1 MKKVMYSLMVLFVL
15 SISIS
20 AVNTAISNPQGAPA
34 GKTGSPGDGGAT
46 CQASGCHSGTPTF
59 VAGIISSNAPVE
71 GYTPG
76 TTYTITVTTTG
87 SGNKGLEVSPQDL
100 SGNLLGTMIAGTGT
114 KLLGGGKYLT
124 HTTPKT
130 GSSAT
135 WTFQWKA
142 PAAGTGDVT
151 FYGAFAITDK
161 STKKSTLVIKEAVAT
176 ALAPTLVAFSPTSAI
191 VGATLTL
198 NGTDFTDATS
208 VSIGGTNAT
217 SFTVVSDSVITVVV
231 PNGAISG
238 DVIVTNAVGSST
250 LSGFTM
256 LFAPNVAS
264 FIPTS
269 ARINDTIIINGAN
282 FDNVLSVSIGGV
294 PAKSY
299 TRMTSSILRAVV
311 DSCASGIV
319 EITTIAGTS
328 SLAGFVFIPT
338 LVGIQFNQNKLVRVY
353 PNPTSDVLYIQN
365 KGLDKV
371 QKVEIYNLKGQ
382 LVFVSKSANA
392 IDITSLSA
400 GKYIV
405 LISTNKSTYRET
417 VLVN

>member
-1 MKKVMYSLMVLFVL
+1 MKKAIYSLLALAVL

-20 AVNTAISNPQGAPA
+20 ALNTAISNPTGAPA

-46 CQASGCHSGTPTF
+46 CQASGCHTGTPTV
-59 VAGIISSNAPVE
+59 VAGIISSNVPSN

-135 WTFQWKA
+135 WTFQWIA
-142 PAAGTGDVT
+142 PVAGTGDVT
-151 FYGAFAITDK
+151 FYGAFAVTDK
-161 STKKSTLVIKEAVAT
+161 ATKKSTLLIKEAVAIT
-176 ALAPTLVAFSPTSAI
+176 VAPSLVSFSPTSALA
-191 VGATLTL
+191 GATLTL
-198 NGTDFTDATS
+198 KGTNFNNAS
-208 VSIGGTNAT
+208 GVSIGGANSS
-217 SFTVVSDSVITVVV
+217 SFTVVSDSVITAVVS
-231 PNGAISG
+231 ASSTSG
-238 DVIVTNAVGSST
+238 DVVVTNSIGSST
-250 LSGFTM
+250 VSGFTM
-256 LFAPNVAS
+256 LVAPNIAS

-269 ARINDTIIINGAN
+269 AHINDTIIINGGN

-299 TRMTSSILRAVV
+299 TRISSSILRAVV
-311 DSCASGIV
+311 DSCANGNV
-319 EITTIAGTS
+319 EITTLAGTS
-328 SLAGFVFIPT
+328 SLGGFVFIPNI
-338 LVGIQFNQNKLVRVY
+338 VGIQFNQNKLVRVY
-353 PNPTSDVLYIQN
+353 PNPTSNVLYIQN
-365 KGLDKV
+365 KGIDKV
-371 QKVEIYNLKGQ
+371 QKVEVYNLKGQ
-382 LVFVSKSANA
+382 LVLTAKSANA

>member
-1 MKKVMYSLMVLFVL
+1 MKKAIYSLLALAVL

-20 AVNTAISNPQGAPA
+20 ALNTAISNPTGAPA

-46 CQASGCHSGTPTF
+46 CQASGCHTGTPTV
-59 VAGIISSNAPVE
+59 VAGIISSNVPSN

-135 WTFQWKA
+135 WTFQWIA
-142 PAAGTGDVT
+142 PVAGTGDVT
-151 FYGAFAITDK
+151 FYGAFAVTDK
-161 STKKSTLVIKEAVAT
+161 ATKKSTLLIKEAVAIT
-176 ALAPTLVAFSPTSAI
+176 VAPSLVSFSPTSALA
-191 VGATLTL
+191 GATLTL
-198 NGTDFTDATS
+198 KGTNFNNAS
-208 VSIGGTNAT
+208 GVSIGGANAS
-217 SFTVVSDSVITVVV
+217 SFTVVSDSVITAVVS
-231 PNGAISG
+231 ASSTSG
-238 DVIVTNAVGSST
+238 DVVVTNSIGSST
-250 LSGFTM
+250 VSGFTM
-256 LFAPNVAS
+256 LVAPNIAS

-269 ARINDTIIINGAN
+269 AHINDTIIINGGN

-299 TRMTSSILRAVV
+299 TRISSSILRAVV
-311 DSCASGIV
+311 DSCANGNV
-319 EITTIAGTS
+319 EITTLAGTS
-328 SLAGFVFIPT
+328 SLGGFVFIPNI
-338 LVGIQFNQNKLVRVY
+338 VGIQFNQNKLVRVY
-353 PNPTSDVLYIQN
+353 PNPTSNVLYIQN
-365 KGLDKV
+365 KGIDKV
-371 QKVEIYNLKGQ
+371 QKVEVYNLKGQ
-382 LVFVSKSANA
+382 LVLTAKSANA

>member
-1 MKKVMYSLMVLFVL
+1 MKKVIYSLLALVVL

-20 AVNTAISNPQGAPA
+20 ALNTAISNPTGAPA

-46 CQASGCHSGTPTF
+46 CQGSGCHSGTPTV
-59 VAGIISSNAPVE
+59 VAGIITSNVPSN

-161 STKKSTLVIKEAVAT
+161 ATKKSTLLIKEAVAVT
-176 ALAPTLVAFSPTSAI
+176 VAPTLVSFSPTSALAGTTI
-191 VGATLTL
+191 NLKGTNFTGATAVT
-198 NGTDFTDATS
+198 F
-208 VSIGGTNAT
+208 GGVNAT
-217 SFTVVSDSVITVVV
+217 SFTVVSDSVIAAVV
-231 PNGAISG
+231 PNSAVSG
-238 DVIVTNAVGSST
+238 DVGVTNSIGSST
-250 LSGFTM
+250 VSGFI
-256 LFAPNVAS
+256 LLAS
-264 FIPTS
+264 PSMTSFVPTS
-269 ARINDTIIINGAN
+269 AKANDTIVINGTN
-282 FDNVLSVSIGGV
+282 FDNVLTVSIGGV

-299 TRMTSSILRAVV
+299 SRISSTELRAVV
-311 DSCASGIV
+311 DSCANGNV
-319 EITTIAGTS
+319 VVTTLAGTTQ
-328 SLAGFVFIPT
+328 LGGFVFIPNT
-338 LVGIQFNQNKLVRVY
+338 VGIQFNQNKLVRIY
-353 PNPTSDVLYIQN
+353 PNPSSDVIYIQN

-371 QKVEIYNLKGQ
+371 NNVEIYNLKGQ
-382 LVFVSKSANA
+382 LVLVAKASNT

-405 LISTNKSTYRET
+405 LMSTNKSTYRET
-417 VLVN
+417 IIVK

>member
-1 MKKVMYSLMVLFVL
+1 MKKTIYSLLALAVL

-20 AVNTAISNPQGAPA
+20 ALNTAISNPTGAPA

-46 CQASGCHSGTPTF
+46 CQGSGCHSGTPTF
-59 VAGIISSNAPVE
+59 VAGIITSNVPSN

-100 SGNLLGTMIAGTGT
+100 SGNLLGTLIAGTGT

-161 STKKSTLVIKEAVAT
+161 STKKSTLLIKEAVAIT
-176 ALAPTLVAFSPTSAI
+176 VAPSLVSFSPTSALA
-191 VGATLTL
+191 GATITL
-198 NGTDFTDATS
+198 KGTNFTDAS
-208 VSIGGTNAT
+208 AVSIGGANAS
-217 SFTVVSDSVITVVV
+217 SFTVVSDSVITAVVS
-231 PNGAISG
+231 ASSISG
-238 DVIVTNAVGSST
+238 DVVVTNSIGSST
-250 LSGFTM
+250 VSGFTM
-256 LFAPNVAS
+256 LVAPNIAS

-299 TRMTSSILRAVV
+299 DRVSSSILRAVV
-311 DSCASGIV
+311 DSCANGSV
-319 EITTIAGTS
+319 EITTLAGS
-328 SLAGFVFIPT
+328 STLAGFVFIPT
-338 LVGIQFNQNKLVRVY
+338 NVGIQFNQNKLVRIY
-353 PNPTSDVLYIQN
+353 PNPSSDVMYIKN
-365 KGLDKV
+365 SGLDKV
-371 QKVEIYNLKGQ
+371 NKVEVYNLKGQ
-382 LVFVSKSANA
+382 LVLVSKSSNT

-405 LISTNKSTYRET
+405 LMSTNKSTYRET
-417 VLVN
+417 VVVN

>member
-1 MKKVMYSLMVLFVL
+1 MKKAIYSLLALAVL

-20 AVNTAISNPQGAPA
+20 ALNTAISNPTGAPA

-46 CQASGCHSGTPTF
+46 CQASGCHTGTPTF
-59 VAGIISSNAPVE
+59 VAGIISSNVPSN

-100 SGNLLGTMIAGTGT
+100 SGNLLGTLIAGTGT

-151 FYGAFAITDK
+151 FYGAFAVTDK
-161 STKKSTLVIKEAVAT
+161 STKKSTLLIKEAVAIT
-176 ALAPTLVAFSPTSAI
+176 VAPSLVSFNPTSALAGTTI
-191 VGATLTL
+191 TLKGTNFTGAT
-198 NGTDFTDATS
+198 A
-208 VSIGGTNAT
+208 VSFGGANAT
-217 SFTVVSDSVITVVV
+217 SFTVVSDSVITAVVS
-231 PNGAISG
+231 NSAISG
-238 DVIVTNAVGSST
+238 DVVVTNSIGSST
-250 LSGFTM
+250 ISGFV
-256 LFAPNVAS
+256 LLVAPSMTS
-264 FIPTS
+264 FTPTS
-269 ARINDTIIINGAN
+269 ARSNDTIIINGAN

-299 TRMTSSILRAVV
+299 ARLSSTSLSAVV
-311 DSCASGIV
+311 DSCANGNV
-319 EITTIAGTS
+319 EVTTLAGTS
-328 SLAGFVFIPT
+328 SLAGFMFIPT
-338 LVGIQFNQNKLVRVY
+338 KVGIQFNQNKLVRIY
-353 PNPTSDVLYIQN
+353 PNPSSDVMFIQN
-365 KGLDKV
+365 NGLDKV
-371 QKVEIYNLKGQ
+371 NKVEVYNLKGQ
-382 LVFVSKSANA
+382 LVLVSKSNNT

-400 GKYIV
+400 GKYII
-405 LISTNKSTYRET
+405 LMSTNKSIYRET
-417 VLVN
+417 VLVK

>member
-1 MKKVMYSLMVLFVL
+1 MKKAIYSLLALAVL

-20 AVNTAISNPQGAPA
+20 ALNTAISNPTGAPA

-46 CQASGCHSGTPTF
+46 CQSSGCHTGTPTV
-59 VAGIISSNAPVE
+59 VAGIISSNVPSN

-135 WTFQWKA
+135 WTFQWIA

-151 FYGAFAITDK
+151 FYGAFAVTDK
-161 STKKSTLVIKEAVAT
+161 ATKKSTLLIKEAVAIT
-176 ALAPTLVAFSPTSAI
+176 VAPSLVSFSPTSALA
-191 VGATLTL
+191 GATLTL
-198 NGTDFTDATS
+198 KGTNFNNAS
-208 VSIGGTNAT
+208 GVSIGGANAS
-217 SFTVVSDSVITVVV
+217 SFTVVSDSVITAVVS
-231 PNGAISG
+231 ASSTSG
-238 DVIVTNAVGSST
+238 DVVVTNSIGSST
-250 LSGFTM
+250 VSGFTM
-256 LFAPNVAS
+256 LVAPNIAS

-269 ARINDTIIINGAN
+269 AHINDTIIINGGN

-299 TRMTSSILRAVV
+299 TRISSSILRAVV
-311 DSCASGIV
+311 DSCANGNV
-319 EITTIAGTS
+319 EITTLAGTS
-328 SLAGFVFIPT
+328 SLGGFVFIPNI
-338 LVGIQFNQNKLVRVY
+338 VGIQFNQNKLVRVY
-353 PNPTSDVLYIQN
+353 PNPTSNVLYIQN
-365 KGLDKV
+365 KGIDKV
-371 QKVEIYNLKGQ
+371 QKVEVYNLKGQ
-382 LVFVSKSANA
+382 LVLIAKSANA